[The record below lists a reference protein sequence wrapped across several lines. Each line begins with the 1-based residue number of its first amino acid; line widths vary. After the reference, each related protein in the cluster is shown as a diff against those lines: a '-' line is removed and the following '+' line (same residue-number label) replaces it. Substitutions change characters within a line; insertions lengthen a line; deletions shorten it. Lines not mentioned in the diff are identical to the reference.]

1 MIALRLAV
9 VFVGTFLAGCSGPDD
24 SDTSITGAG
33 PTITSAGMT
42 SSGTDE
48 GLACVPGAQS
58 SCACPGGG
66 PDGVQVC
73 LPDGSG
79 FEPCQGCDAGS
90 GGNESSEGPTT
101 AGTSAG
107 TSEATTAPVTTT
119 TGSTETGTSGDALP
133 CPGGPDE
140 MDLHQAILFDNP
152 PNLADWPVTTT
163 LTEVDFTNDGVHV
176 LFSKIDG
183 PDRWPDIVPPMWEGP
198 LQYTLGMVEC
208 IDGQWYA
215 SAAIQYWYGL
225 AASGGNVALDDQ
237 VAKNWYYD
245 AGRWGD
251 LAGRQPA
258 TGEII
263 GIFVVA
269 GNARAVHEDDPLQS
283 PVMERSNV
291 VLVPMPDVN
300 GASHSF

>member
-1 MIALRLAV
+1 MIALRRAV

-24 SDTSITGAG
+24 SDASITSAG

-58 SCACPGGG
+58 SCACLGG

-73 LPDGSG
+73 RPDGSG
-79 FEPCQGCDAGS
+79 YEPCQGCDAGS
-90 GGNESSEGPTT
+90 GGEEGSSSPTSDTSESATTLVTT
-101 AGTSAG
+101 AG
-107 TSEATTAPVTTT
+107 V
-119 TGSTETGTSGDALP
+119 TETGTSGDALP

-140 MDLHQAILFDNP
+140 IDLHQATLFDNP

-163 LTEVDFTNDGVHV
+163 LTEIDFTADGVHV

-183 PDRWPDIVPPMWEGP
+183 PDRWPDIVPPGWDGP
-198 LQYTLGMVEC
+198 LQYTLGMAEC

-225 AASGGNVALDDQ
+225 SASGGNVALENQ
-237 VAKNWYYD
+237 VAMNWYYD
-245 AGRWGD
+245 AGRWGT

-263 GIFVVA
+263 GTFVVA

-291 VLVPMPDVN
+291 VLVPMPDLN
-300 GASHSF
+300 GAAHSF